1 MTGPYGLLNPLEI
14 HTQPWDAIGIDFV
27 GPLPESKNR
36 DGYFNAITTII
47 DLFSGMVHLVP
58 SRIDYTAKQVA
69 ELVFSEVYKH
79 HGLPRTIVSDRDP
92 LFTSHF
98 WQELHILIGTK
109 LRMSSAFHPETDGA
123 TERANKTLGQML
135 RVCISPDQKDWV
147 ARLPAIEFAI
157 NSARSE
163 STGYAPFYL
172 NTGRT
177 PRLLLWAAGE
187 PSGFPGVR
195 AFAKRM
201 RTVIM
206 GAHDCLIA
214 ARVKSTRNAN
224 RKRVASPFAA
234 DDFIYLSTKN
244 ITLPKGMSRKLA
256 PKFVGPYPIIEDFGN
271 QSYRLKLPLSLKK
284 QGVHDVFHSS
294 LLRIHIANDDK
305 LFPGR
310 LDSQVFDLKDLE
322 GEWAVEKVLEHKLSA
337 KKLMFKVLFK
347 SGDSNWL
354 EYEEISHL
362 IVTDQYLEAMGI
374 EKPSTHNEIN
384 LPLDTL
390 ASVMIETESYINQ
403 EIHNG
408 REIYST
414 SMENSP
420 VNVALP
426 PSKCPTPEWT
436 DPNDHDAVDYGTEDD
451 PGYYGSQ
458 PGEDPVDGPCGDVD
472 AEGELDGSELA
483 VAGTATMVVSTT
495 DGDKAMDTEEAQA
508 PIEAPV
514 APASILAPV
523 ELNVAAL
530 SLSESTHTRHAH
542 RRANQGCLPTLQ
554 EEPESSGANCRGRR
568 DGRPHFS
575 LSRPQGHSDT

>member
-1 MTGPYGLLNPLEI
+1 MISNLVRHRYNRYKHGFAKFRNSVVQTVLQSTVAHLGFRKTYDYLRTFVWWKSLLPDVEKYCNSCIVCKRGKASSTKPYGLLNPLEI
-14 HTQPWDAIGIDFV
+14 WTQPWDAIGIDFV

-79 HGLPRTIVSDRDP
+79 HGLPCTIVSDRDP

-98 WQELHILIGTK
+98 WQELHKLIGTK

-147 ARLPAIEFAI
+147 SRLPAIEFAI
-157 NSARSE
+157 NSARSK

-177 PRLLLWAAGE
+177 PRSLLWAAGE

-195 AFAKRM
+195 AFSKRM
-201 RTVIM
+201 CTAIM

-234 DDFIYLSTKN
+234 DDFVYLSTKN

-256 PKFVGPYPIIEDFGN
+256 PKFVGPYPIVEDFGN
-271 QSYRLKLPLSLKK
+271 HSYRLKLPLSLKK
-284 QGVHDVFHSS
+284 RGVHDVFHSS
-294 LLRIHIANDDK
+294 LLCIHIANDDK

-310 LDSQVFDLKDLE
+310 LDSQVFDLEDLE
-322 GEWAVEKVLEHKLSA
+322 GEWAVEKVLEHKLSD

-374 EKPSTHNEIN
+374 EKPSTHNGIN

-390 ASVMIETESYINQ
+390 ASAMIETETYIS
-403 EIHNG
+403 NG
-408 REIYST
+408 VSKGLGIYLT
-414 SMENSP
+414 AMALISP
-420 VNVALP
+420 ADVALP
-426 PSKCPTPEWT
+426 PSNCPTPE
-436 DPNDHDAVDYGTEDD
+436 
-451 PGYYGSQ
+451 
-458 PGEDPVDGPCGDVD
+458 
-472 AEGELDGSELA
+472 
-483 VAGTATMVVSTT
+483 
-495 DGDKAMDTEEAQA
+495 
-508 PIEAPV
+508 
-514 APASILAPV
+514 
-523 ELNVAAL
+523 
-530 SLSESTHTRHAH
+530 
-542 RRANQGCLPTLQ
+542 
-554 EEPESSGANCRGRR
+554 
-568 DGRPHFS
+568 
-575 LSRPQGHSDT
+575 